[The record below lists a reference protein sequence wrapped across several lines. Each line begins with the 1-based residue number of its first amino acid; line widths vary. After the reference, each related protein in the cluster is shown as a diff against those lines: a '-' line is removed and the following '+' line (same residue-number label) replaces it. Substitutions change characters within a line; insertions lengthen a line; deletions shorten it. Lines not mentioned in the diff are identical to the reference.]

1 MPKAV
6 TPDPGGD
13 YDYYVNHPADL
24 FAFMRQR
31 PNRGVPWGQD
41 TAGYLRYPRHWLAQL
56 GLSPDEFERVHGR
69 MLEALRDWMDKGLV
83 APNPGAPEAL
93 DLCILTEKGR
103 AELAR
108 EFFDEQYVAP
118 PLPDVQA

>member
-13 YDYYVNHPADL
+13 YDYNVNHPADL

-41 TAGYLRYPRHWLAQL
+41 TAGYLRYPRHWLAL
-56 GLSPDEFERVHGR
+56 MGLPPDEAQAFGQR
-69 MLEALRDWMDKGLV
+69 MATTLRGWMDKGLV

-103 AELAR
+103 AVLTR
-108 EFFDEQYVAP
+108 EFFDEEYIAP
-118 PLPDVQA
+118 PRPDVQA

>member
-6 TPDPGGD
+6 GLAQ
-13 YDYYVNHPADL
+13 HEASHL
-24 FAFMRQR
+24 FEFMRRR

-41 TAGYLRYPRHWLAQL
+41 TAGYLHYPRYWLAMM
-56 GLSPDEFERVHGR
+56 GLPFDEAQAFGQR
-69 MLEALRDWMDKGLV
+69 MVTTLRGWMDKGLA
-83 APNPGAPEAL
+83 APNPGAPEAP

-108 EFFDEQYVAP
+108 EFFDEEYVAP
-118 PLPDVQA
+118 PLPDVQP